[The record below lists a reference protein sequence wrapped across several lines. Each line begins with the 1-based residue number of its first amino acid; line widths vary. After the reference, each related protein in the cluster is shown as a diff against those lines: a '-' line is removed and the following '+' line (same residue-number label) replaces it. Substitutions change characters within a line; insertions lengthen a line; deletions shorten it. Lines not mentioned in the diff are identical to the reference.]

1 MFLYCFQS
9 LVWVIGFIKN
19 IKKKNK
25 FVGKMRQ
32 TFYSDINE
40 NDLEKYQKYFEEALS
55 VVNID
60 NLTKWSQRLKFDR
73 DDYDKSYNALK
84 SVWDK
89 AEKDGLN
96 VFNLQ
101 IMFEQYVFADVIE
114 RERYKNNWVK
124 KVTRRNKEDFF
135 PDAYA
140 MWNMFKNIEKQ
151 KK

>member
-1 MFLYCFQS
+1 
-9 LVWVIGFIKN
+9 
-19 IKKKNK
+19 
-25 FVGKMRQ
+25 MRQ